1 MKTSKKF
8 IAGVSAVV
16 MACSGV
22 ITVSA
27 VNTNEATTDFAI
39 SVSSAN
45 KSVEQNGKF
54 EITVDLAN
62 VPDTGVAGFQFAV
75 SYDPSVLTY
84 EGYKEGDIM
93 GNAADV
99 ELGLVSDLAGS
110 MVSSDKYSCLD
121 CVDLT
126 NTEGNS
132 TGKIGCLYATGLTDS
147 SNWITKDGTL
157 VTFYFSAKEVTD
169 SVDTKLSVGGIGEGE
184 DVIFAG
190 VNKDGGAFS
199 YDSVNDENTNLDIE
213 VVPTEVTTTA
223 SETSVSTD
231 DTTASETSAS
241 TGDTT
246 TVSETSVSTD
256 DTTTASETT
265 VDTDDTTTSETSVS
279 TDDTSDTTE
288 PSGETLLGDVNVDG
302 KVSTSDLLA
311 MKKHLLGT
319 KEIEAGSQS
328 FTNADINADGKVST
342 ADLLSLKKYLLG
354 IIENFN

>member
-1 MKTSKKF
+1 MNTSKKF

-27 VNTNEATTDFAI
+27 VNTNEATTDFTI
-39 SVSSAN
+39 SVSSAT

-75 SYDPSVLTY
+75 SYDPSVLAY

-110 MVSSDKYSCLD
+110 MVNSDKYSCLD

-126 NTEGNS
+126 NTDGSS

-169 SVDTKLSVGGIGEGE
+169 SVDTKVTVGGIGEGE
-184 DVIFAG
+184 DLIIAG
-190 VNKDGGAFS
+190 VDQNGSAFS
-199 YDSVNDENTNLDIE
+199 YDSVNDDNNQLDIE
-213 VVPTEVTTTA
+213 VVPTETPTETTVTT
-223 SETSVSTD
+223 EV
-231 DTTASETSAS
+231 SETSATETS
-241 TGDTT
+241 K
-246 TVSETSVSTD
+246 VSETSATETSEV
-256 DTTTASETT
+256 SETSAT
-265 VDTDDTTTSETSVS
+265 ETSEVSETSATETSEVSDTSTSETSD
-279 TDDTSDTTE
+279 TDE

-302 KVSTSDLLA
+302 KVSTADLLA

-319 KEIEAGSQS
+319 KEIETGSQS
-328 FTNADINADGKVST
+328 FTNADVNVDGKVST
-342 ADLLSLKKYLLG
+342 ADLLALKKYLLG
-354 IIENFN
+354 TIESFN